1 MKKLKLIPILS
12 LFLTSPG
19 AAQETLMAGYN
30 YSENGDQIHLSA
42 VADKHQKVVLQWSCT
57 VETIDNYFT
66 VERSID
72 GKAFEVI
79 GVIKLKALYAAFT
92 DEKPALTKNYYRVKA
107 ASSQGKTIYSKVA
120 GVNVSRIGSL
130 KFYPNPVQKILI
142 VRTES
147 AVELKISDVS
157 GKLRMSR
164 QIPVGLQLVDVG
176 SLEKGLYIITLYH
189 KESNTVMTEKLLK
202 D

>member
-1 MKKLKLIPILS
+1 MNKLKLISIIA
-12 LFLTSPG
+12 LFLGSPA
-19 AAQETLMAGYN
+19 AAQETESS

-42 VADKHQKVVLQWSCT
+42 IADKNQKVTLQWSCT
-57 VETIDNYFT
+57 VETSDNFFT
-66 VERSID
+66 IERSID
-72 GKAFEVI
+72 GKPFEVI
-79 GVIKLKALYAAFT
+79 GVIKLKSSYAAFT
-92 DEKPALTKNYYRVKA
+92 DEKPALTRNYYRVKA
-107 ASSQGKTIYSKVA
+107 ASSKGKAIYSKVA
-120 GVNVSRIGSL
+120 GVNVSRVGSL

-147 AVELKISDVS
+147 PVELKISDVS
-157 GKLRMSR
+157 GKMRLSR
-164 QIPVGLQLVDVG
+164 QIAVGLQLIDVG